1 MLNGM
6 AIDLHLLG
14 KELSKPL
21 VLVDVVEDELYGLL
35 AFYLHTGFTEFVVIE
50 PCLCPPAYSGAVG
63 IDADEPRNV
72 ETLNV
77 NVKFCK
83 WVDDV
88 ATAYG
93 LLTLF
98 FFIPSTLVER
108 NTPWRRAR

>member
-1 MLNGM
+1 M
-6 AIDLHLLG
+6 AVNLHLLG
-14 KELSKPL
+14 KELGEPL
-21 VLVDVVEDELYGLL
+21 VLVDAVEDEQYSLL
-35 AFYLHTGFTEFVVIE
+35 AFYFHTGFTEFVVIE

-63 IDADEPRNV
+63 IDAYQARNV

-98 FFIPSTLVER
+98 FFSPSVLVER
-108 NTPWRRAR
+108 NTPWRRVR